1 MSFVIALKDEFVR
14 VEGDYS
20 FMVQAVAQGGAL
32 ASAPGVM
39 SVTPEV
45 IDCTGSFVGVPQS
58 EYRFDLPREGTDIQ
72 QVLFEDRDVYVSA
85 PRAGCS

>member
-1 MSFVIALKDEFVR
+1 
-14 VEGDYS
+14 
-20 FMVQAVAQGGAL
+20 
-32 ASAPGVM
+32 M